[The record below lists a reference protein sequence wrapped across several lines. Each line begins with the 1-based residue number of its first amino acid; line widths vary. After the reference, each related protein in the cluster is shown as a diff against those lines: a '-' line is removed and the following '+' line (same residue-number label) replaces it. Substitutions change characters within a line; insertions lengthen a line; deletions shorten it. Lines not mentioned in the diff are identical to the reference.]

1 MLHFKLILNV
11 LGILLIAIG
20 VLMIVPLLFDFV
32 YQNSSWLAFLISS
45 MISVSFGIALFLSTR
60 GGNKQRLIMQDAFL
74 LTSSS
79 WILIALFG
87 SIPFFLSDSN
97 MNFTDSFFESMSG
110 VTTTGSSVIQNISD
124 MSEGILIWRALL
136 QWLGGVGI
144 IVMALSILPVLQVG
158 GMQVFR
164 TESSDTTEKILP
176 RTAQISA
183 AVIIIYL
190 ILTFSCFSLYWIF
203 GMNAFDSFAHS
214 MTTIA
219 TGGFS
224 TKNTSIAF
232 FDNAYIEYTSAVFMI
247 LSSLPIL
254 IYLKFS
260 KQQFKSILKDTQVR
274 TFLIIVFSSV
284 FFVVTYLWLND
295 IKNLNDSIRYG
306 FVNVT
311 SIITGTGYTT
321 DNYNLWGPFPIYL
334 LFFGMFIG
342 GCAGSTTCGIKVFRF
357 QILFETFK
365 NQIQKLL
372 HPHGVFVPHYNHKK
386 LESDVT
392 TSVMSFF
399 FVFILVF
406 VAITLLLSMTNLD
419 FVTSLSA
426 AATSLANVGPGL
438 GSTIGPD
445 STFYSLSISAKWILI
460 ISMLLGR
467 LELFTILVLFLP
479 AFWRK

>member
-20 VLMIVPLLFDFV
+20 ALMIVPLLFDLV

-45 MISVSFGIALFLSTR
+45 MISISFGIALFLSTR

-79 WILIALFG
+79 WILVALFG
-87 SIPFFLSDSN
+87 CIPFFLSDSN

-110 VTTTGSSVIQNISD
+110 VTTTGSSVIQNISN
-124 MSEGILIWRALL
+124 MSEGILIWRGLL

-164 TESSDTTEKILP
+164 AESSDTTEKILP
-176 RTAQISA
+176 RTAQIST

-190 ILTFSCFSLYWIF
+190 ILTFSCFTLYWIF
-203 GMNAFDSFAHS
+203 GMSAFDSFAHS

-224 TKNTSIAF
+224 TKDTSIAF
-232 FDNAYIEYTSAVFMI
+232 FNNVYIEYTSAIFMI

-274 TFLIIVFSSV
+274 TFLIIVLTCA
-284 FFVVTYLWLND
+284 FFVVFYLWLND

-438 GSTIGPD
+438 GSTIGPEN
-445 STFYSLSISAKWILI
+445 TFYSLSIPAKWILI

-479 AFWRK
+479 AFWKK

>member
-1 MLHFKLILNV
+1 MLHYKLILNV

-20 VLMIVPLLFDFV
+20 ALMIVPLLFDLV

-45 MISVSFGIALFLSTR
+45 MISISFGIALFLSTR
-60 GGNKQRLIMQDAFL
+60 GGDKQRLIMQDAFL

-87 SIPFFLSDSN
+87 CIPFFLSDSN

-110 VTTTGSSVIQNISD
+110 VTTTGSSVIQNISN

-176 RTAQISA
+176 RTAQIST

-190 ILTFSCFSLYWIF
+190 ILTFSCFALYWIF
-203 GMNAFDSFAHS
+203 GMSAFDSFAHS

-224 TKNTSIAF
+224 TKDTSIAF
-232 FDNAYIEYTSAVFMI
+232 FNNVYIEYTSAIFMI

-274 TFLIIVFSSV
+274 TFLIIVLMGVISV
-284 FFVVTYLWLND
+284 ILYLWLND

-386 LESDVT
+386 LENDVT

-438 GSTIGPD
+438 GSTIGPE
-445 STFYSLSISAKWILI
+445 STFHSLSNAAKWILI

>member
-20 VLMIVPLLFDFV
+20 VLMIVPLLFDLV
-32 YQNSSWLAFLISS
+32 YQNSSWLTFLISS

-164 TESSDTTEKILP
+164 AESSDTTEKILP

-224 TKNTSIAF
+224 TKDNSIAF
-232 FDNAYIEYTSAVFMI
+232 FNNVYIEYTSAIFMI

-386 LESDVT
+386 LENDVT

-438 GSTIGPD
+438 GSTIGPEN
-445 STFYSLSISAKWILI
+445 TFYSLSIPAKWILI

-479 AFWRK
+479 AFWKK

>member
-11 LGILLIAIG
+11 LGFLLVSLGILMILPLLVDLTNNNLSWISFMISSLLSMAVGIAI
-20 VLMIVPLLFDFV
+20 I
-32 YQNSSWLAFLISS
+32 
-45 MISVSFGIALFLSTR
+45 LSTK
-60 GGNKQRLIMQDAFL
+60 GGKKETLIMQDAFL
-74 LTSSS
+74 LTTLS
-79 WILIALFG
+79 WIFIALFG
-87 SIPFFLSDSN
+87 SIPFYLSEFNFS
-97 MNFTDSFFESMSG
+97 FTDAFFESMSG
-110 VTTTGSSVIQNISD
+110 VTTTGSSIIENLEI

-136 QWLGGVGI
+136 QWIGGVGI

-176 RTAQISA
+176 RTAQISS
-183 AVIIIYL
+183 AVIIIYGS
-190 ILTFSCFSLYWIF
+190 LTFLCFLLYWLF
-203 GMNAFDSFAHS
+203 GMSIFDAFAHA

-224 TKNTSIAF
+224 TKSGSIGAF
-232 FDNAYIEYTSAVFMI
+232 DSVSIEYTSAIFML

-254 IYLKFS
+254 IYLKIFK
-260 KQQFKSILKDTQVR
+260 KQIKEVLADTQVV
-274 TFLIIVFSSV
+274 TFLLIILISSLLII
-284 FFVVTYLWLND
+284 FYLWIND
-295 IKNLNDSIRYG
+295 MKTISDSFRYG

-321 DNYNLWGPFPIYL
+321 DNFNLWGPFPIYL

-365 NQIQKLL
+365 NQTQKLL
-372 HPHGVFVPHYNHKK
+372 HPHGVFIPHYNHKK
-386 LESDVT
+386 LETDVT

-399 FVFILVF
+399 FVFILSF
-406 VAITLLLSMTNLD
+406 VAITLLLSMTDLD

-438 GSTIGPD
+438 GPTIGPE
-445 STFYSLSISAKWILI
+445 STFFSLSIAAKWILI
-460 ISMLLGR
+460 VSMLLGR

-479 AFWRK
+479 AFWKK